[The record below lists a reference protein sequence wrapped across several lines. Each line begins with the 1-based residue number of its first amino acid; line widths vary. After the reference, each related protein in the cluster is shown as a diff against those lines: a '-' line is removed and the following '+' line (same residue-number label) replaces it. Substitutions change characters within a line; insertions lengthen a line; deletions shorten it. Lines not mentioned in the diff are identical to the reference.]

1 MSGKS
6 INFDDKKINKST
18 FYKNKKLF
26 NIHDLDVNK
35 ILVSKKE
42 SYGTKNSLKYFI
54 GYNDDVIGP
63 LCIKVPQMIGY
74 VKHFDSNKT
83 LHGRRVNFKSGCRI
97 NGQKGTKVEKVEHSF
112 QNNNIRKIFLSALI
126 YHINRY
132 IYMYIMYI

>member
-42 SYGTKNSLKYFI
+42 SYGKKIHLNT
-54 GYNDDVIGP
+54 P
-63 LCIKVPQMIGY
+63 LDIMMMMLLDHY
-74 VKHFDSNKT
+74 V
-83 LHGRRVNFKSGCRI
+83 
-97 NGQKGTKVEKVEHSF
+97 
-112 QNNNIRKIFLSALI
+112 
-126 YHINRY
+126 
-132 IYMYIMYI
+132 